1 MIDLSVHLTWFY
13 YILFWQNYRVYCV
26 SGEAIVVLFII
37 QTLFFI
43 SSCCFT
49 YKSKAQFIHKNR
61 ETTNIMSKLYEIILS
76 LKENFL
82 ASGNFVFPVMFI
94 LTERKFM
101 NYVCLQFIVSESAW
115 SRDWENHSHRLHL
128 MLSLLEWVLRSLYS

>member
-1 MIDLSVHLTWFY
+1 M
-13 YILFWQNYRVYCV
+13 YCV

-101 NYVCLQFIVSESAW
+101 NYVCLQFIVSESA
-115 SRDWENHSHRLHL
+115 
-128 MLSLLEWVLRSLYS
+128 